1 MVWSEAQV
9 DSRLVSLGGR
19 EAVGVGG
26 RGKFEK
32 CILAVS
38 EAGLNEDRLPCRGG
52 DGCRGQSVVSKKWD
66 WEPMATGPGLGPL
79 KVFIFAGRE
88 VQR

>member
-1 MVWSEAQV
+1 MVWSDIDA
-9 DSRLVSLGGR
+9 DRRLLSLGGR

-38 EAGLNEDRLPCRGG
+38 EVGLGEEVTLPSRGG
-52 DGCRGQSVVSKKWD
+52 EGCRGQSVVSKKLD
-66 WEPMATGPGLGPL
+66 WEPIATGPRSTQA
-79 KVFIFAGRE
+79 FFFFAGR
-88 VQR
+88 